1 MSEVRKS
8 LGVGGIALVPIA
20 CCIGLPLLA
29 AAGVGAAALVWGGAV
44 VGGIVVATLAGV
56 VLLRRR
62 ARAAACPRHS
72 WSGRRRGT
80 RLQRLER
87 RSFSDER

>member
-8 LGVGGIALVPIA
+8 LGVGGIALLPIA

-44 VGGIVVATLAGV
+44 VGGIAVATLAGV
-56 VLLRRR
+56 LLLRRR
-62 ARAAACPRHS
+62 ARATACPRPLVERAS
-72 WSGRRRGT
+72 PREPASET
-80 RLQRLER
+80 REEVVQR
-87 RSFSDER
+87 